1 MPFPEVTAQ
10 LSPMMRQ
17 YIEVKRQ
24 HPDKLLM
31 YRLGDF
37 YELFFDDAVTASREL
52 ELVLT
57 GRDCGL
63 PERAPMCGVPY
74 HAVDGYVSRL
84 VEKGYKVVICEQM
97 EDPAKAK
104 GIVRRDIVRIV
115 TPGTLTDTDVLEESK
130 NNYVASVFL
139 EGDSFGAAFADIS
152 TGELQI
158 TQGKDGSRGA
168 VLELSRFLPKEI
180 LINTE
185 QDGRNELSSFIEK
198 NGISFMKA
206 DSSYF
211 ETEAAQE
218 QITELFG
225 EKTLKE
231 LRTGRSTYAV
241 RAAGA
246 VIRYI
251 TETQFAGAKR
261 LCRISSYRTAD
272 YMMLPE
278 SCRRNLEIT
287 ETMRSGERRG
297 SLLWAIDRTST
308 AMGRRMLRTFL
319 EKPLIDPDEINLRLD
334 SVEEFY
340 NNSVLSGQLTD
351 SLKGVSDIERLMT
364 RIMYGKC
371 TPRDLISLSTTSVRL
386 GEVKALSGQ
395 FRTKLLKKLASMLD
409 PLEDLKEDINT
420 TIADD
425 PPALMKDGGYIRAGK
440 NSEIDEL
447 RELLHDSKSYLAK
460 LEQSTKEKTG
470 IKNLRVGYNRVFGY
484 YFEVS
489 KSNIEAVPDY
499 FIRKQTLTTG
509 ERYITEE
516 LKDLENRILSAG
528 ERLDLLE
535 RELFDSLCSK
545 IEDNLLRIQ
554 DTAQAVSYIDVL
566 CSLAELAR
574 DNGYCRPEVDSGD
587 TISITGGRHPV
598 VELVLKDEMFVP
610 NDTLLDCRRSLVN
623 VITGPNMAGKSTY
636 MRQVALITILA
647 QMGSFVPASSARIG
661 VVDCIYTRVG
671 ASDDLFSGDSTFMVE
686 MKEVAEILENATA
699 KSLVILD
706 EIGRGTSTYDGM
718 SIARSVIEYICKDG
732 GIGCKTMF
740 ATHYHELTDMDADYS
755 NIRNYNI
762 AAKKRG
768 DSITFLRRIVDGPAD
783 DSYGI
788 EVATLAGVPQEVTSR
803 AKEILAQ
810 LEESNPD
817 RIERRVI
824 TTKEDYVSEIEEEL
838 SRMHIEA
845 ITPIEAMTTLDSLIK
860 AAKKKKEQ

>member
-1 MPFPEVTAQ
+1 MSFPEVTAQ

-17 YIEVKRQ
+17 YIEVKKQ

-104 GIVRRDIVRIV
+104 GIVKRDIVRIV
-115 TPGTLTDTDVLEESK
+115 TPGTLTDTDVLEESR
-130 NNYVASVFL
+130 NNYVAAL
-139 EGDSFGAAFADIS
+139 YLNGDSFGAAFADIS
-152 TGELQI
+152 TGELQA
-158 TQGKDGSRGA
+158 TQDREGERGA
-168 VLELSRFLPKEI
+168 VLELARFIPREL
-180 LINTE
+180 LINS
-185 QDGRNELSSFIEK
+185 DCVPGSELSAFIEK
-198 NGISFMKA
+198 NGISFQSLDEGYFDENKA
-206 DSSYF
+206 A
-211 ETEAAQE
+211 EE
-218 QITELFG
+218 IKELFG
-225 EKTLKE
+225 DKGIREF
-231 LRTGRSTYAV
+231 RTDRSGNAA

-246 VIRYI
+246 VVRYI
-251 TETQFAGAKR
+251 NETQFSGAKR
-261 LCRISSYRTAD
+261 LCRITLYRTAD
-272 YMMLPE
+272 YMLLPD
-278 SCRRNLEIT
+278 SCRRNLELT

-308 AMGRRMLRTFL
+308 AMGRRLLRTFL
-319 EKPLIDPDEINLRLD
+319 EKPLVDPEEIGMRLD

-351 SLKGVSDIERLMT
+351 SLKGISDIERLMT

-371 TPRDLISLSTTSVRL
+371 TPRDLIALSMTSVRL
-386 GEVKALSGQ
+386 GEVKVLSGM
-395 FRTKLLKKLASMLD
+395 FRSKLLKRLGASLD
-409 PLEDLKEDINT
+409 PLEDLKEEINT

-425 PPALMKDGGYIRAGK
+425 PPALMKDGGYIRAGR

-489 KSNIEAVPDY
+489 KSNVDSVPDY

-535 RELFDSLCSK
+535 RELFDSLCRK
-545 IEDNLLRIQ
+545 IEDNLVRIQ
-554 DTAQAVSYIDVL
+554 DTAFAVSYIDVL

-574 DNGYCRPEVDSGD
+574 DNGYCRPEVNSSD
-587 TISITGGRHPV
+587 TIRISGGRHPV
-598 VELVLKDEMFVP
+598 VELVLKNEMFVP
-610 NDTLLDCRRSLVN
+610 NDTLLDCGRNLVN
-623 VITGPNMAGKSTY
+623 LITGPNMAGKSTD
-636 MRQVALITILA
+636 MRQVARITILA
-647 QMGSFVPASSARIG
+647 QMGSFVPATSAEIG
-661 VVDCIYTRVG
+661 VVDSIYTRVG

-686 MKEVAEILENATA
+686 MKEVAEILENATSN
-699 KSLVILD
+699 SLVILD

-718 SIARSVIEYICKDG
+718 SIARSVIEYICRDG

-740 ATHYHELTDMDADYS
+740 ATHYHELTDMDADFP

-768 DSITFLRRIVDGPAD
+768 DSITFLRRILDGPAD

-810 LEESNPD
+810 LEEKNPD
-817 RIERRVI
+817 RIERRII
-824 TTKEDYVSEIEEEL
+824 TTQAEYVSEIEEEL
-838 SRMHIEA
+838 RRMHIES
-845 ITPIEAMTTLDSLIK
+845 ITPIEAMTALDGLIR
-860 AAKKKKEQ
+860 AAKKKKE